1 MVPLAIKVLLLY
13 NRKVRSE
20 GAVMAEVK
28 DITTE
33 QGFIANEKQGV
44 KDTFGQEKSSVKE
57 QPLPVTEN
65 KMGVMPIR
73 KLIINMSLPAI
84 ISMTINALYNIVD
97 SYFVARISEDALTA
111 VSIINPLQMMIIAV
125 GVGTGVGINSLIS
138 RRLGAKRQ
146 EDANRAATAGII
158 LGIFNWILFLFV
170 GLFLP
175 KVFVSAYAEEG
186 TYIYEAAVQYLMIV
200 CCGSLFIFIQVNIE
214 KILQATGNM
223 RAPMICSMSGA
234 ITNVI
239 LDPIMIFGL
248 LGFPKL
254 GVIGAALA
262 TVIGQIVGFTISM
275 IILFGGAKKGRHL
288 VEISLKR
295 FRPDWRIIKEIYQ
308 VGLPSIIMQSIA
320 SVMNLLYNMILVAY
334 STTAVAVLGV
344 YFKIQSF
351 VFMPVFGLNQGVLPI
366 IGFNFGARNR
376 ERVKEARKVGIQFAL
391 FFMVIGL
398 LIFQLFPDKLLGIFD
413 ASPKMLEY
421 GVPALRIISINF
433 IPAAFGIM
441 NGTVFQAT
449 GHGVYSLICSFIRQL
464 IGIVPFA
471 YLLAKIGGVT
481 LSWFSFPIGEMLGLI
496 YSFVMLNKLMKNEID
511 TL

>member
-1 MVPLAIKVLLLY
+1 M
-13 NRKVRSE
+13 NE
-20 GAVMAEVK
+20 TK
-28 DITTE
+28 DLKTE
-33 QGFIANEKQGV
+33 KGM
-44 KDTFGQEKSSVKE
+44 
-57 QPLPVTEN
+57 PVTEN
-65 KMGVMPIR
+65 KMGYMPIR
-73 KLIINMSLPAI
+73 PLMISMSLPAI

-111 VSIINPLQMMIIAV
+111 VSIIMPLQMMIIAV

-138 RRLGAKRQ
+138 RRLGARRQ
-146 EDANRAATAGII
+146 EDADKAATTGIL
-158 LGIFNWILFLFV
+158 LGVCNWLVFMLV
-170 GLFLP
+170 GLLLP
-175 KVFVSAYAEEG
+175 GAFVSAYAKPG
-186 TYIYEAAVQYLMIV
+186 TYIYEAATQYLMIV
-200 CCGSLFIFIQVNIE
+200 FCGSFFIFVQVNLE

-223 RAPMICSMSGA
+223 KAPMICSMSGA

-254 GVIGAALA
+254 GVVGAAIA
-262 TVIGQIVGFTISM
+262 TVIGQVVGFTIGVC
-275 IILFGGAKKGRHL
+275 ILFGGKNHL
-288 VEISLKR
+288 VNIRFKG
-295 FRPDWRIIKEIYQ
+295 FRPEKRIIKEIYQ
-308 VGLPSIIMQSIA
+308 VALPSIIMQSIA
-320 SVMNLLYNMILVAY
+320 SVMNVLYNMILVAY

-366 IGFNFGARNR
+366 IGFNYGARNK
-376 ERVKEARKVGIQFAL
+376 ERVKEARKEGIRLAL

-398 LIFQLFPDKLLGIFD
+398 ILFQTIPDKLLLIFD

-421 GVPALRIISINF
+421 GVPALRIISLNF

-464 IGIVPFA
+464 VGIVPFA

-481 LSWFSFPIGEMLGLI
+481 LSWFSFPIGEVLGLI
-496 YSFVMLNKLMKNEID
+496 YSFAMLNKLMKNEID
-511 TL
+511 AL

>member
-1 MVPLAIKVLLLY
+1 M
-13 NRKVRSE
+13 NE
-20 GAVMAEVK
+20 TK
-28 DITTE
+28 DLKTE
-33 QGFIANEKQGV
+33 KGM
-44 KDTFGQEKSSVKE
+44 
-57 QPLPVTEN
+57 PVTEN
-65 KMGVMPIR
+65 KMGYMPIR
-73 KLIINMSLPAI
+73 PLMISMSLPAI

-111 VSIINPLQMMIIAV
+111 VSIIMPLQLMIIAV

-138 RRLGAKRQ
+138 RRLGARRQ
-146 EDANRAATAGII
+146 EDADKAATTGIL
-158 LGIFNWILFLFV
+158 LGVCNWLVFMLV
-170 GLFLP
+170 GLLLP
-175 KVFVSAYAEEG
+175 GAFVSAYAKPG
-186 TYIYEAAVQYLMIV
+186 TYIYEAATQYLMIV
-200 CCGSLFIFIQVNIE
+200 FCGSFFIFVQVNME

-223 RAPMICSMSGA
+223 KAPMICSMSGA

-254 GVIGAALA
+254 GVVGAAIA
-262 TVIGQIVGFTISM
+262 TVIGQVVGFTIGVC
-275 IILFGGAKKGRHL
+275 ILFGGKNHL
-288 VEISLKR
+288 VNIRFKG
-295 FRPDWRIIKEIYQ
+295 FRPEKRIIKEIYQ
-308 VGLPSIIMQSIA
+308 VALPSIIMQSIA
-320 SVMNLLYNMILVAY
+320 SVMNVLYNMILVAY

-366 IGFNFGARNR
+366 IGFNYGARNK
-376 ERVKEARKVGIQFAL
+376 ERVKEARKEGIRLAL

-398 LIFQLFPDKLLGIFD
+398 ILFQTIPDKLLLIFD

-421 GVPALRIISINF
+421 GVPALRIISLNF

-464 IGIVPFA
+464 VGIVPFA

-481 LSWFSFPIGEMLGLI
+481 LSWFSFPIGEVLGLI
-496 YSFVMLNKLMKNEID
+496 YSFAMLNKLMKNEID
-511 TL
+511 AL

>member
-1 MVPLAIKVLLLY
+1 MTEE
-13 NRKVRSE
+13 RKDL
-20 GAVMAEVK
+20 K
-28 DITTE
+28 TE
-33 QGFIANEKQGV
+33 KGM
-44 KDTFGQEKSSVKE
+44 
-57 QPLPVTEN
+57 PVTEN
-65 KMGVMPIR
+65 KMGYMPIR
-73 KLIINMSLPAI
+73 PLMISMSLPAI

-111 VSIINPLQMMIIAV
+111 VSIIMPLQLMIIAV
-125 GVGTGVGINSLIS
+125 GVGTGVGVNSLIS
-138 RRLGAKRQ
+138 RRLGARRQ
-146 EDANRAATAGII
+146 EDADKAATTGLI
-158 LGIFNWILFLFV
+158 LGFFDFLLFLVVGILLPGVFV
-170 GLFLP
+170 G
-175 KVFVSAYAEEG
+175 SYAEPG
-186 TYIYEAAVQYLMIV
+186 TYIYTAARQYLTIV
-200 CCGSLFIFIQVNIE
+200 FCGSFFINIQVIIE

-223 RAPMICSMSGA
+223 KAPMICSMAGA

-254 GVIGAALA
+254 GVVGAALA
-262 TVIGQIVGFTISM
+262 TVIGQVVGFTIAV
-275 IILFGGAKKGRHL
+275 IILFGKRNRDKHL
-288 VEISLKR
+288 VNISFKG
-295 FRPDWRIIKEIYQ
+295 FRLEWRIIKEIYQ

-320 SVMNLLYNMILVAY
+320 SVMNVLYNMILVAY

-366 IGFNFGARNR
+366 IGFNFGARNK
-376 ERVKEARKVGIQFAL
+376 ERVKEARKEGIRFAL
-391 FFMVIGL
+391 IFMVIGL
-398 LIFQLFPDKLLGIFD
+398 VLFQIIPDKLLMIFD
-413 ASPKMLEY
+413 ASPQMLEY

-471 YLLAKIGGVT
+471 YILAKIGGVT
-481 LSWFSFPIGEMLGLI
+481 LSWFSFPIGEVLGLI
-496 YSFVMLNKLMKNEID
+496 YSFYMLNKLMKNEID

>member
-1 MVPLAIKVLLLY
+1 MTEE
-13 NRKVRSE
+13 RKDL
-20 GAVMAEVK
+20 K
-28 DITTE
+28 TE
-33 QGFIANEKQGV
+33 KGM
-44 KDTFGQEKSSVKE
+44 
-57 QPLPVTEN
+57 PVTEN
-65 KMGVMPIR
+65 KMGYMPIR
-73 KLIINMSLPAI
+73 PLMISMSLPAI

-111 VSIINPLQMMIIAV
+111 VSIIMPLQMMIIAV
-125 GVGTGVGINSLIS
+125 GVGTGVGVNSLIS
-138 RRLGAKRQ
+138 RRLGARRQ
-146 EDANRAATAGII
+146 EDADKAATT
-158 LGIFNWILFLFV
+158 
-170 GLFLP
+170 GLFLGFFDFLIFFIVGLLLP
-175 KVFVSAYAEEG
+175 GAFVGSYAEPG
-186 TYIYEAAVQYLMIV
+186 TYIYTAARQYLTIV
-200 CCGSLFIFIQVNIE
+200 FCGSFFINIQVIIE

-223 RAPMICSMSGA
+223 KAPMICSMAGA

-248 LGFPKL
+248 LGFPKM
-254 GVIGAALA
+254 GVVGAALA
-262 TVIGQIVGFTISM
+262 TVIGQVVGFTIAV
-275 IILFGGAKKGRHL
+275 IILFGKRNRDKHL
-288 VEISLKR
+288 VNIR
-295 FRPDWRIIKEIYQ
+295 FKGFRLEWRIIKEIYQ

-320 SVMNLLYNMILVAY
+320 SVMNVLYNMILVVY

-366 IGFNFGARNR
+366 IGFNFGARNK
-376 ERVKEARKVGIQFAL
+376 ERVKEARKEGIRFAL
-391 FFMVIGL
+391 IFMVIGL
-398 LIFQLFPDKLLGIFD
+398 ALFQLIPDKLLMIFD
-413 ASPKMLEY
+413 ASPQMLEY

-481 LSWFSFPIGEMLGLI
+481 LSWFSFPIGEVLGLI
-496 YSFVMLNKLMKNEID
+496 YSFYMLNKLMKNEID

>member
-1 MVPLAIKVLLLY
+1 M
-13 NRKVRSE
+13 NE
-20 GAVMAEVK
+20 TK
-28 DITTE
+28 DLKTE
-33 QGFIANEKQGV
+33 KGM
-44 KDTFGQEKSSVKE
+44 
-57 QPLPVTEN
+57 PVTEN
-65 KMGVMPIR
+65 KMGYMPIR
-73 KLIINMSLPAI
+73 PLMISMSLPAI

-111 VSIINPLQMMIIAV
+111 VSIIMPLQLMIIAV

-138 RRLGAKRQ
+138 RRLGARRQ
-146 EDANRAATAGII
+146 EDADKAATTGII
-158 LGIFNWILFLFV
+158 LGVCNWLVFMLV
-170 GLFLP
+170 GLILP
-175 KVFVSAYAEEG
+175 GAFVSAYAKPG
-186 TYIYEAAVQYLMIV
+186 TYIYEAATQYLMIV
-200 CCGSLFIFIQVNIE
+200 FCGSFFIFVQVNME

-223 RAPMICSMSGA
+223 KAPMICSMSGA

-254 GVIGAALA
+254 GVVGAAIA
-262 TVIGQIVGFTISM
+262 TVIGQVVGFTIGVC
-275 IILFGGAKKGRHL
+275 ILFGGKNHL
-288 VEISLKR
+288 VNIRFKG
-295 FRPDWRIIKEIYQ
+295 FRPEKRIIKEIYQ
-308 VGLPSIIMQSIA
+308 VALPSIIMQSIA
-320 SVMNLLYNMILVAY
+320 SVMNVLYNMILVAY

-366 IGFNFGARNR
+366 IGFNYGARNK
-376 ERVKEARKVGIQFAL
+376 ERVKEARKEGIRLAL

-398 LIFQLFPDKLLGIFD
+398 ILFQTIPDKLLLIFD

-421 GVPALRIISINF
+421 GVPALRIISLNF

-464 IGIVPFA
+464 VGIVPFA

-481 LSWFSFPIGEMLGLI
+481 LSWFSFPIGEVLGLI
-496 YSFVMLNKLMKNEID
+496 YSFAMLNKLMKNEID
-511 TL
+511 AL

>member
-1 MVPLAIKVLLLY
+1 M
-13 NRKVRSE
+13 
-20 GAVMAEVK
+20 
-28 DITTE
+28 
-33 QGFIANEKQGV
+33 
-44 KDTFGQEKSSVKE
+44 
-57 QPLPVTEN
+57 
-65 KMGVMPIR
+65 
-73 KLIINMSLPAI
+73 
-84 ISMTINALYNIVD
+84 D

-111 VSIINPLQMMIIAV
+111 VSIIMPLQMMIIAV

-138 RRLGAKRQ
+138 RRLGARRQ
-146 EDANRAATAGII
+146 EDADKAATTGIL
-158 LGIFNWILFLFV
+158 LGVCNWLVFMLV
-170 GLFLP
+170 GLLLP
-175 KVFVSAYAEEG
+175 GAFVSAYAKPG
-186 TYIYEAAVQYLMIV
+186 TYIYEAATQYLMIV
-200 CCGSLFIFIQVNIE
+200 FCGSFFIFVQVNLE

-223 RAPMICSMSGA
+223 KAPMICSMSGA

-254 GVIGAALA
+254 GVVGAAIA
-262 TVIGQIVGFTISM
+262 TVIGQVVGFTIGVC
-275 IILFGGAKKGRHL
+275 ILFGGKNHL
-288 VEISLKR
+288 VNIRFKG
-295 FRPDWRIIKEIYQ
+295 FRPEKRIIKEIYQ
-308 VGLPSIIMQSIA
+308 VALPSIIMQSIA
-320 SVMNLLYNMILVAY
+320 SVMNVLYNMILVAY

-366 IGFNFGARNR
+366 IGFNYGARNK
-376 ERVKEARKVGIQFAL
+376 ERVKEARKEGIRLAL

-398 LIFQLFPDKLLGIFD
+398 ILFQTIPDKLLLIFD

-421 GVPALRIISINF
+421 GVPALRIISLNF

-464 IGIVPFA
+464 VGIVPFA

-481 LSWFSFPIGEMLGLI
+481 LSWFSFPIGEVLGLI
-496 YSFVMLNKLMKNEID
+496 YSFAMLNKLMKNEID
-511 TL
+511 AL

>member
-1 MVPLAIKVLLLY
+1 MK
-13 NRKVRSE
+13 E
-20 GAVMAEVK
+20 TK
-28 DITTE
+28 DLKTE
-33 QGFIANEKQGV
+33 NGM
-44 KDTFGQEKSSVKE
+44 
-57 QPLPVTEN
+57 PVTEN
-65 KMGVMPIR
+65 KMGYMPIR
-73 KLIINMSLPAI
+73 PLMISMSLPAI

-111 VSIINPLQMMIIAV
+111 VSIIMPLQMMIIAV

-138 RRLGAKRQ
+138 RRLGAGRQ
-146 EDANRAATAGII
+146 EDADKAATTGIL
-158 LGIFNWILFLFV
+158 LGVCNWLVFMLV
-170 GLFLP
+170 GLLLP
-175 KVFVSAYAEEG
+175 GAFVSAYAKPG
-186 TYIYEAAVQYLMIV
+186 TYIYEAATQYLMIV
-200 CCGSLFIFIQVNIE
+200 FCGSFFIFVQVNLE

-223 RAPMICSMSGA
+223 KAPMICSMSGA

-254 GVIGAALA
+254 GVVGAAIA
-262 TVIGQIVGFTISM
+262 TVIGQVVGFTIG
-275 IILFGGAKKGRHL
+275 ICILFGGKNHL
-288 VEISLKR
+288 VNIRFKG
-295 FRPDWRIIKEIYQ
+295 FRPEKRIIKEIYQ
-308 VGLPSIIMQSIA
+308 VALPSIIMQSIA
-320 SVMNLLYNMILVAY
+320 SVMNVLYNMILVAY

-366 IGFNFGARNR
+366 IGFNYGARNK
-376 ERVKEARKVGIQFAL
+376 ERVKEARKEGIRLAL

-398 LIFQLFPDKLLGIFD
+398 ILFQTIPDKLLLIFD

-421 GVPALRIISINF
+421 GVSALRIISLNF

-449 GHGVYSLICSFIRQL
+449 GHGIYSLICSFIRQL
-464 IGIVPFA
+464 VGIVPFA

-481 LSWFSFPIGEMLGLI
+481 LSWFSFPIGEVLGLI
-496 YSFVMLNKLMKNEID
+496 YSFAMLNKLMKNEID